1 MATKGHIVEDRSY
14 GELIGE
20 SKELQ
25 VLSRGGSLDD
35 GEMREYKKE
44 KRGGQCGATTTR
56 RGLRKKTLSP
66 RPLTRKRRAV
76 EHSLKL

>member
-44 KRGGQCGATTTR
+44 KRGG
-56 RGLRKKTLSP
+56 SVE
-66 RPLTRKRRAV
+66 RRA
-76 EHSLKL
+76 HAGDCARKLFPQDH